1 MGRSKVDLT
10 EEKRLSEDVR
20 KYKCLYNK
28 LWSGSN
34 KRLMN

>member
-10 EEKRLSEDVR
+10 EEKRLSEDAR
-20 KYKCLYNK
+20 KYKYLYSK